1 MVNKSLQIEYVDI
14 NSIKPYK
21 RNAKTHP
28 IEQIRQ
34 IEDSIR
40 QFGMDDPIAIWHGE
54 VVEGHGRLIAC
65 KNLGYKEVPVIR
77 LDNLT
82 DEQRRAYGLVH
93 NKLTMNSPFD
103 MTTLVEELSDI
114 INIDMEDFGFNAD
127 DLDID
132 VGIENDFEDEEGDYT
147 GGEFTKVITCP
158 SCNARITLNGKFEI
172 ID

>member
-1 MVNKSLQIEYVDI
+1 MVNKGLQIEYVDI

-82 DEQRRAYGLVH
+82 DEQRRAY
-93 NKLTMNSPFD
+93 
-103 MTTLVEELSDI
+103 
-114 INIDMEDFGFNAD
+114 
-127 DLDID
+127 
-132 VGIENDFEDEEGDYT
+132 
-147 GGEFTKVITCP
+147 
-158 SCNARITLNGKFEI
+158 
-172 ID
+172 